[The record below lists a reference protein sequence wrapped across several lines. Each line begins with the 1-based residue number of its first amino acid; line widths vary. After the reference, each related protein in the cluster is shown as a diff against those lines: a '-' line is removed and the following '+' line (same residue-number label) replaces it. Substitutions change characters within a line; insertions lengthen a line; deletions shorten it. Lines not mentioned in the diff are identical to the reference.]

1 MQTKKV
7 LLLCGDGF
15 NCEFELKKAFERAG
29 GEVNLVHIFD
39 FLKNPDLL
47 LQSSIF
53 AIPGGFSFGD
63 EIRSGKILAEK
74 VRPILENNLTQFL
87 KQNGLIIGVCNG
99 FQVLV
104 QLGVFEHK
112 SGKLPLQRKLTLA
125 TNNHGQFRD
134 LWAQCTISEMAAKRS
149 PWLKNLGNQKVI
161 LPIRNKE
168 GRLVVHESSVLRSE
182 VSWVSALKFDSD
194 VNGSFEQIAGIV
206 DETGQIFGLMPHP
219 EAALEDFLY
228 PVKHDEAN
236 KNNAKLLFKIFEN
249 AINF

>member
-1 MQTKKV
+1 MQTKRV

-15 NCEFELKKAFERAG
+15 NCEFELKKAFEKAG
-29 GEVNLVHIFD
+29 GEVHLIHIFD

-47 LQSSIF
+47 LESSIF

-74 VRPILENNLTQFL
+74 VRPIVEKNLKQFL
-87 KQNGLIIGVCNG
+87 QQKGLIIGVCNG
-99 FQVLV
+99 FQVLI
-104 QLGVFEHK
+104 QLGVFEHR
-112 SGKLPLQRKLTLA
+112 SGILPKQRTLTLA

-134 LWAQCTISEMAAKRS
+134 LWTDCTISELGARCS

-168 GRLVVHESSVLRSE
+168 GRLVVQENSLLSRD
-182 VSWVSALKFDSD
+182 VSWISSLTFDSD
-194 VNGSFEQIAGIV
+194 VNGSFEHIAGIV

-228 PVKHDEAN
+228 PVKNDEAN
-236 KNNAKLLFKIFEN
+236 ANNAKLLFKIFEN